1 MEVFQGWFKPYTV
14 HHTYIHA
21 VTPARSPGPPPLP
34 PNRVKQGAGDILSIK
49 ILSGITR
56 LNWKVLLNKIRI
68 FSIKKII
75 LCKDFS

>member
-14 HHTYIHA
+14 HHNYIHA
-21 VTPARSPGPPPLP
+21 VKPSLSPPPLP